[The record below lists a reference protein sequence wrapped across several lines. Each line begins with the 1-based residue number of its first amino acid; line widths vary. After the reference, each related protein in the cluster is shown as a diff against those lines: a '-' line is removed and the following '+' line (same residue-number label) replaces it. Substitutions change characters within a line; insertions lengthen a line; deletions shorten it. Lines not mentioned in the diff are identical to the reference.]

1 MLEIS
6 LKAICESLLNKQPR
20 IISLK
25 KGTTLRKILNK
36 HNPHDSEKT
45 IQNAIKMSVHCKGAF
60 HVSLLSFTF
69 VYPFD
74 YTMST
79 LLYKVPSNSTSKNF
93 VKNVYCNL

>member
-1 MLEIS
+1 MLEIR

-25 KGTTLRKILNK
+25 KGDNIRKILNK

-45 IQNAIKMSVHCKGAF
+45 IQNAIKMSVHCTGAF
-60 HVSLLSFTF
+60 HVSLLDFTF

-74 YTMST
+74 YIMTT
-79 LLYKVPSNSTSKNF
+79 LLYKVPSNSTGKN
-93 VKNVYCNL
+93 